1 MLRTCTHI
9 YTYEHL
15 YRSRWNA
22 HALLAVCRRISVSA
36 SFFAWQASVHGVDEK
51 SLEPEAKSW
60 PPHGPKQINK
70 HTCFWQLTS
79 LSGPDRHRA
88 MPANGSEATFG
99 RRENY
104 TKISFVKQSRG
115 SREPSRTCI
124 SRCKSPIWPP
134 ADRQHIG
141 ECSFWFYCFTLISCR
156 SCCRVYD
163 YMIMPV
169 PSGIQQNYILVNK
182 ATQPFQL
189 RILVLK
195 SLS

>member
-1 MLRTCTHI
+1 MLGISLKYTYNVICHVRVHICTHMNI
-9 YTYEHL
+9 YIGVDGMRMQSSL
-15 YRSRWNA
+15 YADAFPLA
-22 HALLAVCRRISVSA
+22 HPFLLGRLL
-36 SFFAWQASVHGVDEK
+36 FAAANTWRDEK

-115 SREPSRTCI
+115 DMVTRTEPHMHLAMQVSYLA
-124 SRCKSPIWPP
+124 SS
-134 ADRQHIG
+134 
-141 ECSFWFYCFTLISCR
+141 
-156 SCCRVYD
+156 
-163 YMIMPV
+163 
-169 PSGIQQNYILVNK
+169 
-182 ATQPFQL
+182 
-189 RILVLK
+189 
-195 SLS
+195 

>member
-1 MLRTCTHI
+1 MPRTCTHM

-22 HALLAVCRRISVSA
+22 HALLAVCRRISGSA
-36 SFFAWQASVHGVDEK
+36 SFFAWQASVRGVDEK

-88 MPANGSEATFG
+88 MPATGSEATFA

-115 SREPSRTCI
+115 DTVTRTEPHMHLAMQVSYLASSWQTAY
-124 SRCKSPIWPP
+124 WWM
-134 ADRQHIG
+134 
-141 ECSFWFYCFTLISCR
+141 F
-156 SCCRVYD
+156 
-163 YMIMPV
+163 
-169 PSGIQQNYILVNK
+169 
-182 ATQPFQL
+182 
-189 RILVLK
+189 ILVL
-195 SLS
+195 LFHLNIL